1 MTITWILWLIIA
13 AVLVIVE
20 ILSQMVWTLCLAIA
34 CVAALVACLMGCTLP
49 VQLAVL
55 AVASV
60 VAYLVLVPYFKKIH
74 HQATEREGRSART
87 GMDALI
93 GMEATVVQ
101 AIEPGRLGRVKVD
114 GDNWQARAR
123 HEGESFMI
131 GQRVRI
137 HSYYS
142 IILTVESIK

>member
-1 MTITWILWLIIA
+1 MTTWILWLIIA

-34 CVAALVACLMGCTLP
+34 CAAALAACLLGCSLP

-55 AVASV
+55 AVSSV
-60 VAYLVLVPYFKKIH
+60 VAYLVLVPYFKRIH
-74 HQATEREGRSART
+74 HQAAEREGRAART

-93 GMEATVVQ
+93 GMDATVVQ

-123 HEGESFMI
+123 HDGESFMI

-137 HSYYS
+137 HSYDS

>member
-1 MTITWILWLIIA
+1 MTAWIIWLIIA
-13 AVLVIVE
+13 AVLVIIE
-20 ILSQMVWTLCLAIA
+20 ILSQMVWTLCMAIA
-34 CVAALVACLMGCTLP
+34 CAAALAACLLGASLP

-60 VAYLVLVPYFKKIH
+60 LAYLILVPYFKRIH
-74 HQATEREGRSART
+74 HQATEREGRAART

-123 HEGESFMI
+123 HPQEAFMI

-137 HSYYS
+137 HSYDS

>member
-74 HQATEREGRSART
+74 HQATEREGRAART

-93 GMEATVVQ
+93 GMDATVVQ

-137 HSYYS
+137 HSYDS

>member
-1 MTITWILWLIIA
+1 MTTWIIWLIIA
-13 AVLVIVE
+13 AVLVIIE
-20 ILSQMVWTLCLAIA
+20 IISQMVWTLCLAIA
-34 CVAALVACLMGCTLP
+34 CAAALAACLLGCSLP

-55 AVASV
+55 AIASV
-60 VAYLVLVPYFKKIH
+60 VAYLVLVPYFKRMH
-74 HQATEREGRSART
+74 HLATEREGPAART

-101 AIEPGRLGRVKVD
+101 SIEPGRLGRVKVD

-123 HEGESFMI
+123 HDGDAFMI

-137 HSYYS
+137 HAYDS
-142 IILTVESIK
+142 IILTVENIK